1 MNISVKM
8 KRFLCLAMTVLLV
21 LPIFANPVL
30 AAETQMS
37 TESLFLNYPQ
47 YLTNERMNE
56 GTAACESAYY
66 AVLNSYNNKGDSFVA
81 ALITALNDGLTI
93 QFQNIASKFGFTR
106 SYAEKNLI
114 KATNCFLED
123 YLSVGSEFQETADR
137 FEKAIKNLK
146 KNYKTVGDIKTEAQ
160 IFMMRD
166 AMKEFSDSL
175 GLHFTSR
182 EIEEVI
188 KDASKSSELKK
199 LCKGVADGI
208 DDALLISDIVV
219 GLFQVHCFDLAIIQD
234 LMTELE
240 KCNIKSSDLYNGLEI
255 IYKQKTNGSIWH
267 AIRDY
272 LNPEAISILA
282 KTMEELLYSVT
293 GASTAA
299 VALTQVAVKLIAN
312 ALYTDAKADDII
324 QATYAV
330 SFADALAIC
339 VLNYRNKF
347 LSKTGTSAD
356 IMSYEKLYRT
366 WLSAEDTALD
376 ICYGICKKKDL
387 KQLGTDCVNAQ
398 RGLENTYTYDNYLKW
413 CKETAQGS
421 ISNVSTGNAQYP
433 TLTISGQK
441 VPEVLKQG
449 ENFGLRGTVKTDCGV
464 ITWVYGEIRDSS
476 GNIIQYGQ
484 HYPNKTSDN
493 LRYSI
498 NNDLVFDRLNAGSYV
513 YRVQAT
519 AQNGDKETTQ
529 TLIDCQFQVQGAQES
544 DPTPAATAPATT
556 EPAAT
561 APASQT
567 PSVWL
572 SNETLPGSLQQGS
585 NFGIRGT
592 VSTDCGSI
600 TYLRGSLVDAAGRE
614 VQSGQYYPNASSVD
628 LRYTI
633 NNDLIFG
640 NLPAGE
646 YTYIVDATAQ
656 NGSEQTTR
664 NLIRHVFQVVAPSE
678 TEPARTPVLSISGQN
693 LPQDQKLGANFGIR
707 GTISTDCGTITEL
720 YGAILD
726 ANGNTVCSGWYTPNS
741 TTVDLRTT
749 INNDL
754 VFGTLSA
761 GSYTYYV
768 QARAENNGQQTV
780 QTMIEHG
787 FTVSAAESQQTDPA
801 LISVGYNMTV
811 NVGKGS
817 TLRFCS
823 TVSTADQYEIGSLPN
838 NAVVYVYGYTQQQ
851 YEGRTWAKIS
861 YNGTDGW
868 VNYKWLA

>member
-1 MNISVKM
+1 MVITMVICCSQ
-8 KRFLCLAMTVLLV
+8 FLVIDAD
-21 LPIFANPVL
+21 
-30 AAETQMS
+30 AAGIAAVTYAQTSGWLSSLFGRLFSSKKDVNTEDSRPEKIS
-37 TESLFLNYPQ
+37 TEETK
-47 YLTNERMNE
+47 TNEAVANIIVGTPNVISQYDAYRNE
-56 GTAACESAYY
+56 VEKIDNSALRNTPQLERLTSGNKV
-66 AVLNSYNNKGDSFVA
+66 ATGICNVCSLETLLNRRVAYDFGDYSSPFDDYDMFQAIGVHDAGNGKLEYKKGR
-81 ALITALNDGLTI
+81 
-93 QFQNIASKFGFTR
+93 FG
-106 SYAEKNLI
+106 YCLLDKNGGE
-114 KATNCFLED
+114 A
-123 YLSVGSEFQETADR
+123 SVGSAQENTLYRYSDSIAYR
-137 FEKAIKNLK
+137 TVQLRTTEVEKMAKETGLTGSSAQYAVIAAILREHPEGIWIRSRYGTHAIVITDYEEKDGVVQLYGIDPVNVLRGTGRSRIEDLNFYTKCYKNGLIGGGPYNIAYLK
-146 KNYKTVGDIKTEAQ
+146 KEGTPDEKFTVPSAP
-160 IFMMRD
+160 
-166 AMKEFSDSL
+166 S
-175 GLHFTSR
+175 
-182 EIEEVI
+182 
-188 KDASKSSELKK
+188 
-199 LCKGVADGI
+199 ADG
-208 DDALLISDIVV
+208 
-219 GLFQVHCFDLAIIQD
+219 
-234 LMTELE
+234 
-240 KCNIKSSDLYNGLEI
+240 
-255 IYKQKTNGSIWH
+255 
-267 AIRDY
+267 
-272 LNPEAISILA
+272 
-282 KTMEELLYSVT
+282 
-293 GASTAA
+293 
-299 VALTQVAVKLIAN
+299 
-312 ALYTDAKADDII
+312 
-324 QATYAV
+324 
-330 SFADALAIC
+330 
-339 VLNYRNKF
+339 
-347 LSKTGTSAD
+347 
-356 IMSYEKLYRT
+356 RT
-366 WLSAEDTALD
+366 
-376 ICYGICKKKDL
+376 
-387 KQLGTDCVNAQ
+387 
-398 RGLENTYTYDNYLKW
+398 
-413 CKETAQGS
+413 
-421 ISNVSTGNAQYP
+421 P
-433 TLTISGQK
+433 TLQISGQK
-441 VPEVLKQG
+441 VPESLNQG
-449 ENFGLRGTVKTDCGV
+449 GNFGLRGTITTDCGV
-464 ITWVYGEIRDSS
+464 ITSVYGEITDLS
-476 GNIIQYGQ
+476 GNVIQSGQ
-484 HYPNKTSDN
+484 HTPNTTSDN

-519 AQNGDKETTQ
+519 AKNGDKETTQ
-529 TLIDCQFQVQGAQES
+529 TLIDCQFQVQGAQGS
-544 DPTPAATAPATT
+544 NPTPAATAPATT

>member
-1 MNISVKM
+1 MKKIIS
-8 KRFLCLAMTVLLV
+8 VLLV
-21 LPIFANPVL
+21 ITMVICCSQFLVIDADAAGNGTGQKETKGWLASFWEWLFPPKEEKTAEEWTTNEAEAPTIVGEPATITEYEAYRNEVDKINNDALKNTEQLHRLDKNFKKIEGAGMCNLCSMETLLNRKVAYDYGDYSNPFDDYDMFQALGVSDWGNGIHEYAEGKRGYYLSGPIGSAQWGGTKYKYSDTVTYHPVL
-30 AAETQMS
+30 LGSSVVADKLKATGLSGLDAQ
-37 TESLFLNYPQ
+37 
-47 YLTNERMNE
+47 
-56 GTAACESAYY
+56 Y
-66 AVLNSYNNKGDSFVA
+66 AV
-81 ALITALNDGLTI
+81 ITALLQDHPEGIWLRSDYYGQYGPHAIVITDYTEENGKIQLYAIDPVSVRNYGYGRKTI
-93 QFQNIASKFGFTR
+93 ESLYFYSNNYKRGMIGNYVNGECDLNIA
-106 SYAEKNLI
+106 Y
-114 KATNCFLED
+114 LEQ
-123 YLSVGSEFQETADR
+123 VG
-137 FEKAIKNLK
+137 
-146 KNYKTVGDIKTEAQ
+146 
-160 IFMMRD
+160 
-166 AMKEFSDSL
+166 
-175 GLHFTSR
+175 
-182 EIEEVI
+182 
-188 KDASKSSELKK
+188 
-199 LCKGVADGI
+199 C
-208 DDALLISDIVV
+208 
-219 GLFQVHCFDLAIIQD
+219 
-234 LMTELE
+234 
-240 KCNIKSSDLYNGLEI
+240 
-255 IYKQKTNGSIWH
+255 
-267 AIRDY
+267 
-272 LNPEAISILA
+272 
-282 KTMEELLYSVT
+282 
-293 GASTAA
+293 TAA
-299 VALTQVAVKLIAN
+299 TPSQTPGK
-312 ALYTDAKADDII
+312 
-324 QATYAV
+324 
-330 SFADALAIC
+330 S
-339 VLNYRNKF
+339 
-347 LSKTGTSAD
+347 G
-356 IMSYEKLYRT
+356 
-366 WLSAEDTALD
+366 
-376 ICYGICKKKDL
+376 
-387 KQLGTDCVNAQ
+387 
-398 RGLENTYTYDNYLKW
+398 DNR
-413 CKETAQGS
+413 A
-421 ISNVSTGNAQYP
+421 P

-441 VPEVLKQG
+441 VPETLKQG

-476 GNIIQYGQ
+476 GNVIQYGQ

-519 AQNGDKETTQ
+519 AKNGDKETTQ
-529 TLIDCQFQVQGAQES
+529 TLIDCQFQVQGAQGS

-761 GSYTYYV
+761 GNYTYYV